1 MDHYEGNES
10 KEELKDIPI
19 FVSSAIDDKERGFS
33 LGAQDYLVK
42 PYKPSQ
48 LIKLIM
54 QTLLRNE
61 RNGQILVPQQN

>member
-1 MDHYEGNES
+1 M
-10 KEELKDIPI
+10 KELKDIPI
-19 FVSSAIDDKERGFS
+19 FVSTAIDDKERGFS

-54 QTLLRNE
+54 HTLLRNE
-61 RNGQILVPQQN
+61 RNGQVLVPQEN